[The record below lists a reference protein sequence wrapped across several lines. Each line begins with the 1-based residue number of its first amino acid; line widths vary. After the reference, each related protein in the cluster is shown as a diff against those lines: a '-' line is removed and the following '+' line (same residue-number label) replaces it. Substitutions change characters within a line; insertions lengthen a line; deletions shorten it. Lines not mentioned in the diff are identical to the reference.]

1 MNEEQFFI
9 DQAEGSFPNG
19 AWYFELHY
27 PDGSEIDEA
36 TARKKIQMFTF
47 AVMTYIDS
55 PTRWRPRV
63 LTRTRKSSDSDGN
76 VHYTHFILCTRNHEK
91 SRHEI
96 ERGWNLYTGGE
107 ARSEILPTMHAAERR
122 ARTIAKYYLPD
133 QKEVNP

>member
-1 MNEEQFFI
+1 MIDEHAFI

-55 PTRWRPRV
+55 PIRWRPRV
-63 LTRTRKSSDSDGN
+63 LTRTRKSSRDGK
-76 VHYTHFILCTRNHEK
+76 VYYTHYIICTRNHEK

-96 ERGWNLYTGGE
+96 ERGWKLYTGGE
-107 ARSEILPTMHAAERR
+107 TRSEILPTRNAAERR

-133 QKEVNP
+133 QKEDHP